1 MEMLEEI
8 REKALEA
15 IAQDKYGSNDLAYVS
30 FALYLLDRNIESES
44 AYILAGL
51 EKEQASVKRRYF
63 QKVLEELQIEL
74 GQDENFNQTYIKSI
88 ARNVI
93 AGKLDPL
100 SALEMLK
107 KLFSQGSCDPYIMRF
122 IELSDAI
129 ELLDDGYTLIKG
141 INKENMHLYVK
152 QVFESFLKY

>member
-8 REKALEA
+8 REKALAA
-15 IAQDKYGSNDLAYVS
+15 IAEDKYGSNDSTYVS

-44 AYILAGL
+44 TYILAGL

-63 QKVLEELQIEL
+63 QKVLEELHIDL
-74 GQDENFNQTYIKSI
+74 GQDENFNQTYIKSV
-88 ARNVI
+88 ARSVI

-100 SALEMLK
+100 SGLEMLK
-107 KLFSQGSCDPYIMRF
+107 KIFSQGNCDPYIMHF
-122 IELSDAI
+122 MELSDAI

-141 INKENMHLYVK
+141 MNKQNMHLYIK
-152 QVFESFLKY
+152 QVFESFLEY